1 MKRRD
6 IILLIAA
13 LGLAIGVA
21 VSYLNYDSQP
31 TKCEEIE
38 QQVKEQQQ
46 FNGTLACYPP
56 GVIEVNI
63 SEEVE
68 ERAELDCVCR
78 KEYNGTV
85 QLFPILST
93 TGNSS

>member
-1 MKRRD
+1 MNRKNVL
-6 IILLIAA
+6 ILATALIIAA
-13 LGLAIGVA
+13 GVA
-21 VSYLNYDSQP
+21 VSYLDYSSQP

-56 GVIEVNI
+56 GVIDVNI

-78 KEYNGTV
+78 KTYNGTV

-93 TGNSS
+93 SSQ